1 MESKGPQ
8 PPQRPLR
15 SRFRENAFLRY
26 SSLSVQMGTTIF
38 LGVWGGRQL
47 DKLAGLHFPLWT
59 LLFSL
64 LAVAVAIYQVIREL
78 GRR

>member
-1 MESKGPQ
+1 
-8 PPQRPLR
+8 
-15 SRFRENAFLRY
+15 
-26 SSLSVQMGTTIF
+26 MGTTIF